1 MLHTRRLA
9 TKRESSRLRFP
20 AGQWSWVIRRVA
32 HRSWATEIF
41 LLAIRTPIWNHLPKA
56 PYDSLH
62 RELEWRIPSESLAA
76 GASPPTK
83 SIQPRP
89 PKRRRLPP
97 RVVPEFYD
105 SLLRSRPEH
114 SDPVLKMCGAQKTE
128 CSATGDP

>member
-32 HRSWATEIF
+32 HRPWATQIF

-83 SIQPRP
+83 SIHTRP
-89 PKRRRLPP
+89 PKRPQLPP
-97 RVVPEFYD
+97 RIVPEFHD
-105 SLLRSRPEH
+105 SLLRSAPSH
-114 SDPVLKMCGAQKTE
+114 SDPFTKGHPNLTTNLALT
-128 CSATGDP
+128 